1 MERRRAIGRRLA
13 RGADVTRVI
22 LILAAAVAV
31 LGAMVTGLG
40 KPGGLVWMV
49 ALLAALIMLRR
60 TWSQNSDNDQ
70 NGET

>member
-1 MERRRAIGRRLA
+1 
-13 RGADVTRVI
+13 VTRVI

-60 TWSQNSDNDQ
+60 TWPQKSDNDQ

>member
-1 MERRRAIGRRLA
+1 M
-13 RGADVTRVI
+13 TRVI

-60 TWSQNSDNDQ
+60 TWPQKSDNDQ

>member
-1 MERRRAIGRRLA
+1 
-13 RGADVTRVI
+13 VTRVI

-60 TWSQNSDNDQ
+60 TWPQNSDNDQ